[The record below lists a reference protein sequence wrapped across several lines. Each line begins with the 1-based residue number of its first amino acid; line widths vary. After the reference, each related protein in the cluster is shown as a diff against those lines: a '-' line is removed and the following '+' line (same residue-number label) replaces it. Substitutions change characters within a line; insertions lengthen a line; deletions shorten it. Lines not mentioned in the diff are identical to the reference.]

1 MGLIL
6 LEFWAKVRGMGI
18 GMLCMHTHEVISRSS
33 LHHDP
38 SRVIFEAM
46 AQRPDDGLK
55 RDRINELERTKVY
68 HNGTWTCHIAE
79 LALAAPTTRRE
90 SRREMGLTLWQ
101 RQAAKKQ
108 HGVLSEN
115 DVALSRCALVRP
127 SRTPSTASRRSFISS
142 LELTR
147 QHGR

>member
-18 GMLCMHTHEVISRSS
+18 GMSCMHTYEVISRSS

-68 HNGTWTCHIAE
+68 HNGAHLV
-79 LALAAPTTRRE
+79 LAY
-90 SRREMGLTLWQ
+90 
-101 RQAAKKQ
+101 
-108 HGVLSEN
+108 
-115 DVALSRCALVRP
+115 
-127 SRTPSTASRRSFISS
+127 
-142 LELTR
+142 
-147 QHGR
+147 